1 MVSET
6 YNSKNRKSL
15 RRKLRNSTTSAE
27 AILWG
32 YLQRRKLEG
41 KKFRRHESLG
51 RYVVDFYCPECRLIV
66 ELDGAPH
73 FEPNSDIYENERTAY
88 LEGLGLTVIRFENQV
103 IHDAIELV
111 LECIREAIRNAPPR
125 CAAKEASRLLL
136 NGAASPPRR
145 GGENSQPPTPRR

>member
-27 AILWG
+27 AILWSS
-32 YLQRRKLEG
+32 LQRRQLEG
-41 KKFRRHESLG
+41 KKFRRQESFG

-73 FEPNSDIYENERTAY
+73 FEPNSEIYENERTMY
-88 LEGLGLTVIRFENQV
+88 LEGLGLKIIRFENQA
-103 IHDAIELV
+103 IHDDIESV
-111 LECIREAIRNAPPR
+111 LETIREAIRNAPPR
-125 CAAKEASRLLL
+125 L
-136 NGAASPPRR
+136 RR
-145 GGENSQPPTPRR
+145 KGRFATSF